1 MVYFV
6 LFGLILFFFG
16 MLGLFLTRR
25 NLIVIIMCIELML
38 LGLNIDFIV
47 YSFYLDDLAGEIF
60 SLFILTVAAA
70 ESAIGLAI
78 LVVYYRIKGT
88 IATLFINKLKG

>member
-1 MVYFV
+1 
-6 LFGLILFFFG
+6 